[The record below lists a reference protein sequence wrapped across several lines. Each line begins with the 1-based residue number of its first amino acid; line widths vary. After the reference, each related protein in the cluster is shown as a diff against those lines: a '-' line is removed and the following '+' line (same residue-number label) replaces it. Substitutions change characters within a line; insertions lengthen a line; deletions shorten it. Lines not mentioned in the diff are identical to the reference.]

1 MWRSA
6 GSGSPALRECP
17 RQCVARGWGVG
28 IAMSVKG
35 APTTPAFVESPW
47 NRPDSG
53 S

>member
-1 MWRSA
+1 MLRSA

-17 RQCVARGWGVG
+17 DNASPAAGEWVSL
-28 IAMSVKG
+28 SVKG